1 MVDLSAVP
9 EHVATELFVH
19 VLLETAQLVSHD
31 FLWLK
36 GTLSVKI
43 NLKHASV
50 LSLLR
55 LELAPRLE
63 FEQKGF
69 ILRIPIVSV
78 QSWQQSQRRFH
89 DPFVLD
95 YAEQCRAE
103 FHLVDGRKDGCF
115 ELVHAMERMA
125 GRELR
130 GLTIPCESDSLEAM
144 EELMRESSELGR
156 EGKGRR
162 SRLGNRWGNG
172 GNAGYVND
180 PMERPGV
187 ESQAESF
194 PDSYSAETMEE
205 LQRKLRELREWLVC
219 WQQWCCYY
227 CYLFPI
233 VSVIASSIQHH
244 TEPHNYLI
252 DVSKPHRNHL
262 RRLQTISHPPPNAP
276 PTNTVSQTNTPMLLL
291 QLHDPPHSHDDA
303 LVPQNEPAEPR
314 HALEGRHVHR
324 TLEEQIHR
332 RPLASPGDST

>member
-55 LELAPRLE
+55 SELAPRLA

-103 FHLVDGRKDGCF
+103 FHLVDGREDGCF

-205 LQRKLRELREWLVC
+205 LQRKLRELREWFVC
-219 WQQWCCYY
+219 WQQWCSEGLLRLLSLSY
-227 CYLFPI
+227 C
-233 VSVIASSIQHH
+233 
-244 TEPHNYLI
+244 
-252 DVSKPHRNHL
+252 
-262 RRLQTISHPPPNAP
+262 ISYRIFIFHP
-276 PTNTVSQTNTPMLLL
+276 T
-291 QLHDPPHSHDDA
+291 SH
-303 LVPQNEPAEPR
+303 
-314 HALEGRHVHR
+314 
-324 TLEEQIHR
+324 
-332 RPLASPGDST
+332 